1 VILFVKHQ
9 SKQKNIIINEYYI
22 YIMDKYISYLPEDL
36 ILKIY
41 SKINYP
47 QNSNLLSEIK
57 LVYFITTRLVN
68 NYGLYNVCC
77 CAITHDEYYMNIKAI
92 SLQYIE
98 DTHNKIN
105 NLSYS
110 QTRNLLNRI
119 IGKMSLE
126 KKYSLIFYMTD
137 RTIIQAYCDT
147 NNYIKYIINNIINN
161 DLNR

>member
-1 VILFVKHQ
+1 
-9 SKQKNIIINEYYI
+9 
-22 YIMDKYISYLPEDL
+22 MDKYISLLPEDL

-41 SKINYP
+41 SKIHYP
-47 QNSNLLSEIK
+47 QNSKLLNEIK
-57 LVYFITTRLVN
+57 LFHYITTQLVN

-77 CAITHDEYYMNIKAI
+77 CAIIHDEYYMNIEAI

-98 DTHNKIN
+98 DTHDKIN

-119 IGKMSLE
+119 IGKMSLK

-137 RTIIQAYCDT
+137 RTIMQSHCDT
-147 NNYIKYIINNIINN
+147 NNYIKYIINNN
-161 DLNR
+161 LNI